1 MTKEQM
7 NRSDKFIMSLFFGF
21 IILITPFC
29 LLWWSCYLLSL
40 NIQIGIIIG
49 LFIGIILNILYLSKI
64 VSNSFNINYN
74 ILGILYFIYSIG
86 MFGFFMG
93 VPVFNILLGIVAG
106 WYIGRRMKINHCD
119 YITFKKI
126 INKVNIFCLINL
138 IIVCIASSIIAL
150 NDKYTAANLEGMFN
164 LNFQLTNSM
173 LLGIILIGGTLLI
186 LIQFLAIK
194 LISYATY
201 KK

>member
-1 MTKEQM
+1 
-7 NRSDKFIMSLFFGF
+7 
-21 IILITPFC
+21 
-29 LLWWSCYLLSL
+29 LLSL

-64 VSNSFNINYN
+64 ISNSFNINYN

-106 WYIGRRMKINHCD
+106 WYIGRRMKINKYD
-119 YITFKKI
+119 YFTFKKM

-138 IIVCIASSIIAL
+138 IIICIASSIIAL
-150 NDKYTAANLEGMFN
+150 NDKYTAANLEGMLD
-164 LNFQLTNSM
+164 LNFHITSSM
-173 LLGIILIGGTLLI
+173 LLGIILIGGMLLI
-186 LIQFLAIK
+186 LMQFIGTKFIAF
-194 LISYATY
+194 ATY